1 MRACSVQA
9 TPTFSLSLPK
19 MTALVP
25 SSLKLSMRYPN
36 GCFGSVKFPGETCP
50 FFTSFPISVPS
61 LCWQIGEFQ
70 HKMVQK
76 NVSAPSISSIRAL
89 AAACKNAVFFF
100 EFSLRLSRACLDKMT
115 TFRSKVA
122 QNTVFLPAAVPA
134 SHHSDLSAGCSRRE
148 SNKCQFLF
156 P

>member
-1 MRACSVQA
+1 
-9 TPTFSLSLPK
+9 LLPP
-19 MTALVP
+19 V
-25 SSLKLSMRYPN
+25 
-36 GCFGSVKFPGETCP
+36 
-50 FFTSFPISVPS
+50 
-61 LCWQIGEFQ
+61 
-70 HKMVQK
+70 
-76 NVSAPSISSIRAL
+76 
-89 AAACKNAVFFF
+89 KNAVFFF